1 MIIELSMSM
10 SSTKS
15 ICVFEY
21 CALQM
26 QNADI
31 LITALPSS
39 HSHDLKWQ
47 SSVPSRSPSQ
57 QQFAKLW

>member
-39 HSHDLKWQ
+39 HALKWQ
-47 SSVPSRSPSQ
+47 SYVPSRSPTVQ
-57 QQFAKLW
+57 AMQK